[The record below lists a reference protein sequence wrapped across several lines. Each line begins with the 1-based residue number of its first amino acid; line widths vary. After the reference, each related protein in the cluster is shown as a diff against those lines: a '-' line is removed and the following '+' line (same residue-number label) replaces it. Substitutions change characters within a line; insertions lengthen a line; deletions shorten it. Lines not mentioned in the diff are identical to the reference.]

1 LTVLLQQ
8 LFGDDGNGNLIQL
21 HSVRFAHRLEG
32 NGRPTDSLFRTQSM
46 QLAAS
51 SSYSPPDDGLLDT
64 HGAAQLDGASDV
76 DDCMAGASPVPLSPQ
91 TPPTPPLLAVSP
103 ASTVSVVTP
112 GKATSKASVARD
124 RIDDTLRPHVD
135 WINQFV
141 ATNAD
146 ALLALAP
153 PADHTQ
159 NAALHW
165 WRRNVPALVQ
175 DGVDGRFGGNDAK
188 YVRVCVGA
196 WAYVH
201 AQHTQC
207 DLRLLVDNKGC
218 VRICGHANCCKANV
232 SVRVATPNKRDWTK
246 GACNGDR

>member
-1 LTVLLQQ
+1 
-8 LFGDDGNGNLIQL
+8 
-21 HSVRFAHRLEG
+21 
-32 NGRPTDSLFRTQSM
+32 M
-46 QLAAS
+46 
-51 SSYSPPDDGLLDT
+51 
-64 HGAAQLDGASDV
+64 
-76 DDCMAGASPVPLSPQ
+76 
-91 TPPTPPLLAVSP
+91 
-103 ASTVSVVTP
+103 TP
-112 GKATSKASVARD
+112 GKAKPKASVARD

-159 NAALHW
+159 DAALRW
-165 WRRNVPALVQ
+165 WLRNVPAFVR
-175 DGVDGRFGGNDAK
+175 DGIDGRFGGNDAK

-207 DLRLLVDNKGC
+207 DLRLLVDSKGC
-218 VRICGHANCCKANV
+218 VRICGHANCCKV
-232 SVRVATPNKRDWTK
+232 DLSVRIATPSDRWTK

>member
-1 LTVLLQQ
+1 MTTATATVFNYIQWVLRTDWRATVVQ
-8 LFGDDGNGNLIQL
+8 LI
-21 HSVRFAHRLEG
+21 H
-32 NGRPTDSLFRTQSM
+32 FRTQSWNAMPCMNDNDTPLVPAM
-46 QLAAS
+46 QLSVSSS
-51 SSYSPPDDGLLDT
+51 SSYSPRGIAVAPT
-64 HGAAQLDGASDV
+64 AAA
-76 DDCMAGASPVPLSPQ
+76 AGASPVPLSPQ

-103 ASTVSVVTP
+103 PTIVSVVTP
-112 GKATSKASVARD
+112 GKAKPKASVARD

-135 WINQFV
+135 WINQFI

-146 ALLALAP
+146 ALLALTP

-159 NAALHW
+159 DAALRW
-165 WRRNVPALVQ
+165 WQRDAPALVR
-175 DGVDGRFGGNDAK
+175 DGVDGRFGGDDAK